1 MQAEVQKKY
10 ENLLELLRGYGSVAV
25 AFSGGVD
32 SALLLYAARE
42 ALGKEQVLAVT
53 VLTPSYPAHEAK
65 DAARLLQQL
74 QVPHIEVGVDQL
86 AVPGF
91 AENGPERCYYCKL
104 ALFETVQEMAA
115 LHHCA
120 NVADGANVDDEGDYR
135 PGMKAT
141 AELGIQSPFRQVGL
155 TKDELRQ
162 LSQEFGLFTWN
173 KPSYACLASR
183 IPYGEPITAAKL
195 QMIEAAEQ
203 ALLDL
208 GFAEMRVRY
217 HGGLARIEVPQ
228 VAIERIAQPEL
239 RQKVVAALK
248 AAGFTY
254 ISLDLEGFR
263 SGSMNDALRAK

>member
-1 MQAEVQKKY
+1 MLSKIWSIVKIKTGGVKCKQKYKKNTKIY
-10 ENLLELLRGYGSVAV
+10 WNSCAGYGSVAV

-120 NVADGANVDDEGDYR
+120 YVADGANVDDEGDYR
-135 PGMKAT
+135 PGMKAD
-141 AELGIQSPFRQVGL
+141 GG
-155 TKDELRQ
+155 
-162 LSQEFGLFTWN
+162 TWYP
-173 KPSYACLASR
+173 KP
-183 IPYGEPITAAKL
+183 L
-195 QMIEAAEQ
+195 QA
-203 ALLDL
+203 
-208 GFAEMRVRY
+208 
-217 HGGLARIEVPQ
+217 GGA
-228 VAIERIAQPEL
+228 
-239 RQKVVAALK
+239 
-248 AAGFTY
+248 Y
-254 ISLDLEGFR
+254 
-263 SGSMNDALRAK
+263 